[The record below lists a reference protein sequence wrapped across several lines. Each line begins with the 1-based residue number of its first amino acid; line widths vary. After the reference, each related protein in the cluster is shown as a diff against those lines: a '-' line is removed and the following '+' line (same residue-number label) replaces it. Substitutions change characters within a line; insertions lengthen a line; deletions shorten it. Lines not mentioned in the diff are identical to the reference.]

1 MKHRTIRLTWL
12 TIVLGLVAP
21 PLMAERNLI
30 PSLES
35 IPDVCSERPNEPEW
49 MENIALRDA
58 YQRVS
63 VVFEPIH
70 KIMYRK
76 CPENAPAWQGIFD
89 STCSNNDLVQDIY
102 RAQSMERV
110 VETGSCDCATRF
122 PTWDTAEGTFRENHA
137 DADRSEMLQASDTY
151 NRRANELRHQAK
163 AICEAAGNW

>member
-1 MKHRTIRLTWL
+1 MKYRIVRLTWL
-12 TIVLGLVAP
+12 TVALGLIAP
-21 PLMAERNLI
+21 PLVAERNLI

-35 IPDVCSERPNEPEW
+35 TPDVCSQRPNEPDW

-58 YQRVS
+58 YQRV
-63 VVFEPIH
+63 
-70 KIMYRK
+70 
-76 CPENAPAWQGIFD
+76 
-89 STCSNNDLVQDIY
+89 LVQDIY

-122 PTWDTAEGTFRENHA
+122 PSWDSAEGTFRENHA

-151 NRRANELRHQAK
+151 NRRANELRSQAQ